1 MTTIT
6 CPCCNNTIAQIAS
19 VLLDNIKRP
28 LGKECVFCLNELN
41 PLNNAGRLVSCGN
54 CGVLFH
60 STCWYNYYNY
70 HLTNRNRTNRNRQPA
85 QTAQAAQPAQP
96 VPNALPIPI
105 PIPIII
111 APQIYVVPTTR

>member
-1 MTTIT
+1 MNTNNIT
-6 CPCCNNTIAQIAS
+6 CPCCNNTVAQIAS

-41 PLNNAGRLVSCGN
+41 PVNNTLRLVACPHCGN
-54 CGVLFH
+54 LFH
-60 STCWYNYYNY
+60 NNCWYNYYNY
-70 HLTNRNRTNRNRQPA
+70 HLTNRNRNNRNRQPA
-85 QTAQAAQPAQP
+85 QPAQT